1 MASES
6 DIKPSVSSDASPP
19 SKSNNNASTSIGKP
33 KSSKRRPHSKSRH
46 GCTTCKR
53 RRVKCDETHPICK
66 NCQHLGLEC
75 SFTGQAATG
84 GSPATGA
91 GFTGQPGALNIMDIR
106 LFHHYTTVVGKTIVT
121 AGISNEKIWCHDVP
135 ELAFDYPFLMHSIL
149 SFSATHLS
157 RTCKPAIDQVVM
169 FHRMQSLKLLS
180 EAVKAVSVK
189 NLDALVASTILLILD
204 SLANASTDSSRPSA
218 LPPSAWLHHVRG
230 AATILTAIGQPS
242 EESRFYK
249 LVNTDL
255 SDLASGLMTTIPGV
269 DALSSLE
276 CFEDDLQD
284 LYPVSISSP
293 YYHALAYLDKLFKQR
308 YKSDFIL
315 RVFSFP
321 ALLDM
326 NLVAML
332 IKGDDWAKRIVRVYY
347 KLVRSFTSEM
357 KEKVWFLEGVGKVLP
372 IDSDSEYGGLAF
384 ITRAL
389 PLKLP
394 QLENLVQNTHNSNI
408 NNNNTPNNI
417 SSKYSNASLS
427 SSLASTPASM
437 PGLGAL
443 DAFPKQPTGLDSFA
457 TGGFD
462 PSILE
467 NLDFETLV
475 SLLSASDGQGGL
487 GSMNQAGDAVSSL
500 LGGFGGLS
508 GFGSG
513 SGTGGV
519 AGMNSSFT
527 AINNTLNSLNTGSNV
542 GSSHRD
548 GGANSANADSHR
560 GSTDSTGMAGLDSD
574 VVMTNDVLDSTV
586 KKESWSSSNEE

>member
-1 MASES
+1 M
-6 DIKPSVSSDASPP
+6 
-19 SKSNNNASTSIGKP
+19 
-33 KSSKRRPHSKSRH
+33 
-46 GCTTCKR
+46 
-53 RRVKCDETHPICK
+53 
-66 NCQHLGLEC
+66 
-75 SFTGQAATG
+75 G

-372 IDSDSEYGGLAF
+372 IDSDSEYGGL
-384 ITRAL
+384 
-389 PLKLP
+389 
-394 QLENLVQNTHNSNI
+394 
-408 NNNNTPNNI
+408 
-417 SSKYSNASLS
+417 
-427 SSLASTPASM
+427 
-437 PGLGAL
+437 
-443 DAFPKQPTGLDSFA
+443 
-457 TGGFD
+457 
-462 PSILE
+462 
-467 NLDFETLV
+467 
-475 SLLSASDGQGGL
+475 

>member
-1 MASES
+1 MVLES
-6 DIKPSVSSDASPP
+6 DVKPLVSSKASPTNKP
-19 SKSNNNASTSIGKP
+19 TIGTSTNNGKP

-66 NCQHLGLEC
+66 NCQHLDLEC
-75 SFTGQAATG
+75 SFSGLAAAT
-84 GSPATGA
+84 GSPATTTRL
-91 GFTGQPGALNIMDIR
+91 TGQPGELNIMDIR
-106 LFHHYTTVVGKTIVT
+106 LFHHYTTVVCKTIVT

-135 ELAFDYPFLMHSIL
+135 QLAFDYPFLMHSIL

-169 FHRMQSLKLLS
+169 FHRVQALKLLS

-394 QLENLVQNTHNSNI
+394 QLETLVQNSNNSVNNLNI
-408 NNNNTPNNI
+408 N
-417 SSKYSNASLS
+417 SSKYNNAHLNNN
-427 SSLASTPASM
+427 LASTPASM
-437 PGLGAL
+437 STLGGL
-443 DAFPKQPTGLDSFA
+443 DALPKQPAGLDAFA

-462 PSILE
+462 SSILE
-467 NLDFETLV
+467 NLDFDTLV
-475 SLLSASDGQGGL
+475 SLLNASDGQSGMGGL
-487 GSMNQAGDAVSSL
+487 NSSGDALSSL
-500 LGGFGGLS
+500 LGGFGGLGS
-508 GFGSG
+508 FGSNG
-513 SGTGGV
+513 PNNEGNN
-519 AGMNSSFT
+519 NSNFT
-527 AINNTLNSLNTGSNV
+527 AINSALSSLTANMNTDFNSGSGHRNDST
-542 GSSHRD
+542 SS
-548 GGANSANADSHR
+548 ADSGNHG
-560 GSTDSTGMAGLDSD
+560 GSTTSPGIIQLDNE
-574 VVMTNDVLDSTV
+574 VVKVDEVLNASI
-586 KKESWSSSNEE
+586 KKERWSLGNKS

>member
-1 MASES
+1 
-6 DIKPSVSSDASPP
+6 
-19 SKSNNNASTSIGKP
+19 
-33 KSSKRRPHSKSRH
+33 
-46 GCTTCKR
+46 
-53 RRVKCDETHPICK
+53 
-66 NCQHLGLEC
+66 LEC
-75 SFTGQAATG
+75 SFTGQATTG
-84 GSPATGA
+84 GSQATGA

-106 LFHHYTTVVGKTIVT
+106 LFHHYTTVVCKTIVT
-121 AGISNEKIWCHDVP
+121 AGISNEKIWCQDVP

-169 FHRMQSLKLLS
+169 FHRMQALKLLS

-394 QLENLVQNTHNSNI
+394 QLENLVQNTANSSINI
-408 NNNNTPNNI
+408 NNNNTINNI
-417 SSKYSNASLS
+417 SSKYHNASLS

-437 PGLGAL
+437 TALGAL
-443 DAFPKQPTGLDSFA
+443 DALPKLPTGLDSFA

-467 NLDFETLV
+467 NLDLETLV
-475 SLLSASDGQGGL
+475 SLLSASDGQSGL
-487 GSMNQAGDAVSSL
+487 GSMNPAGDAVSSL
-500 LGGFGGLS
+500 LGGFGGLG

-513 SGTGGV
+513 GGTSG
-519 AGMNSSFT
+519 AMGMNNSFT
-527 AINNTLNSLNTGSNV
+527 AINTTLNSLNHGSNV
-542 GSSHRD
+542 GSSSRD
-548 GGANSANADSHR
+548 GGANSAGDGSHR
-560 GSTDSTGMAGLDSD
+560 GSTDSTGITGLDSD
-574 VVMTNDVLDSTV
+574 VVMTNEVLDSTI